1 MSTSSFQ
8 NKQVIMDLVNTR
20 MDDLAD
26 LILEKAVQQ
35 LIDDGKIDTGA
46 IIKTANV
53 NREYLH
59 KQVVF
64 PMEYSDVV
72 NYGRQPNSRMPP
84 PSALY
89 DWVRRKLGVQGD
101 TQIKQ
106 TAYLIARAIGERGIE
121 GTFFA
126 ENAILAARDE
136 IGL

>member
-1 MSTSSFQ
+1 
-8 NKQVIMDLVNTR
+8 MDLVNAR

-26 LILEKAVQQ
+26 LILENAVQQ

-53 NREYLH
+53 NRGYLR

-64 PMEYSDVV
+64 PMDYAEVV
-72 NYGRQPNSRMPP
+72 NYGRQPNSTMPP

-89 DWVRRKLGVQGD
+89 NWVRRKLGVSGEK
-101 TQIKQ
+101 QIRQ
-106 TAYLIARAIGERGIE
+106 TAFLIARAIGERGIE

-126 ENAILAARDE
+126 ENAIIQARAE
-136 IGL
+136 TGL